1 MSDGEKRLRDL
12 KDASDHEVKMKAA
25 LDKAKTDL
33 AAGMG
38 AAKGATHASC
48 RHGGL
53 RVALSNAR
61 ACALVQARQEAVC
74 LARNLCPSRS

>member
-1 MSDGEKRLRDL
+1 
-12 KDASDHEVKMKAA
+12 MKAA

-48 RHGGL
+48 RQG
-53 RVALSNAR
+53 A
-61 ACALVQARQEAVC
+61 
-74 LARNLCPSRS
+74 PSCSE